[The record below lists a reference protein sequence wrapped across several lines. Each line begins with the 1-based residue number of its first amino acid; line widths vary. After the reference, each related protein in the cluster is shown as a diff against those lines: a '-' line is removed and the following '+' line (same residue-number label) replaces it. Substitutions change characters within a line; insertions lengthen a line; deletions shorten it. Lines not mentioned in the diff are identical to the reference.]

1 MFMQVGISS
10 CLPRHFTRGGAILA
24 VDPRFGCEVMTTPP
38 SKPDKRLWNYL
49 SAKYSP
55 RFCRENGGAI
65 DTKKEQS
72 CLSAVHAGVVLIVL
86 DTFRVTW
93 LYRRTCL
100 ASRSKWFND
109 IGPESMSFSSSSV
122 WQNNSELTTTKIE
135 DTRTAHSTWFGSC
148 QPQKSGRWVTFW
160 IESTILCSKMTVD
173 NATM

>member
-1 MFMQVGISS
+1 MQVGISS

-86 DTFRVTW
+86 DTFRVT
-93 LYRRTCL
+93 
-100 ASRSKWFND
+100 
-109 IGPESMSFSSSSV
+109 
-122 WQNNSELTTTKIE
+122 
-135 DTRTAHSTWFGSC
+135 
-148 QPQKSGRWVTFW
+148 
-160 IESTILCSKMTVD
+160 
-173 NATM
+173 